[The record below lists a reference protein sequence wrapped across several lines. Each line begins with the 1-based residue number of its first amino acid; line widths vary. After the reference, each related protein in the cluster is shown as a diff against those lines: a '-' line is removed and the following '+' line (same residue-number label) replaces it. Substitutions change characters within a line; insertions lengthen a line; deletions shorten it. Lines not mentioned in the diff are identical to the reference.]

1 MYEKGEYIV
10 YGHNGI
16 CVVEDVTNP
25 GFSDVDKDKLYYV
38 LEPIGTKGSKIYSPV
53 DSKKVL
59 MRRVMKK
66 EEVEKLIEGIPSVE
80 TLWIGNEKMRE
91 ESYKAAMLT
100 CEPVEWVKIIKTL
113 YKRTRDRISQ
123 GKKITATDERYLKL
137 AEDSLY
143 SEPGFA
149 LGRDKEEMPD
159 YIKRRIGEQK
169 IGL

>member
-80 TLWIGNEKMRE
+80 TLWIGNEKMRVV
-91 ESYKAAMLT
+91 S
-100 CEPVEWVKIIKTL
+100 
-113 YKRTRDRISQ
+113 D
-123 GKKITATDERYLKL
+123 
-137 AEDSLY
+137 
-143 SEPGFA
+143 
-149 LGRDKEEMPD
+149 
-159 YIKRRIGEQK
+159 
-169 IGL
+169 

>member
-1 MYEKGEYIV
+1 
-10 YGHNGI
+10 
-16 CVVEDVTNP
+16 
-25 GFSDVDKDKLYYV
+25 
-38 LEPIGTKGSKIYSPV
+38 
-53 DSKKVL
+53 
-59 MRRVMKK
+59 
-66 EEVEKLIEGIPSVE
+66 
-80 TLWIGNEKMRE
+80 
-91 ESYKAAMLT
+91 MLT

-143 SEPGFA
+143 SELGFA